1 MKRYIRTNGLDGGRC
16 ACETVYRM
24 NRIIIIRLMEEKVK
38 KDIRIIALTLK
49 GKMCST
55 IIR

>member
-1 MKRYIRTNGLDGGRC
+1 
-16 ACETVYRM
+16 M